1 MGTHTQEKGAHH
13 SKRNSFN
20 YCKNFKLDEKM
31 CPRTL
36 SILKRTVG
44 INTEI
49 GRHRAKLNALINKVI
64 DTLDGMER

>member
-1 MGTHTQEKGAHH
+1 MEIHTQETRAHH

-20 YCKNFKLDEKM
+20 YCKNFKSDKKM
-31 CPRTL
+31 CRRTP
-36 SILKRTVG
+36 SILTRTVG